1 MAFCNT
7 GNLGPNLDGIWIDN
21 KPTAASDGGVLA
33 VLNPLDDSLYRNV
46 AESTVDDVNRAV
58 ESAHKAFQTYKHTTT
73 KEREKMLCKAADLM
87 EQYIDELKDILIDE
101 GGSAYRKASF
111 EAEKAVSFVRASA
124 GMVRQMTGKTL
135 PSDYPDK
142 ISMTIRAPRGVVAV
156 ITPFNVPLIKA
167 ARLCANALATGST
180 VVLLPSEH
188 TPIVSLR
195 FAEILA
201 EAGFPPGTV
210 NVVPGNGYKI
220 GDALT
225 THKLIKTVTF
235 TGSTVVGKHIQK
247 LCAEQNKHVTLE
259 LGGKNPLVI
268 MADANMKDAVQ
279 GALRGIFMHQG
290 QACIG
295 SRRIYV
301 EKTIYPK
308 FVEMY
313 VGIASKIGMGDLR
326 DPETIIGP
334 IISDRQRDRIK
345 QHIEDAVSKGA
356 ELATGGVWT
365 GNRCAPTVLL
375 NVTKEMDVCQQ
386 ETFGPVVS
394 IYPVD
399 SFDEALSCAN
409 DTEYGLSAAIYTANL
424 NNAMAFAKGIE
435 SGMVHINSPS
445 ISDEAH
451 VPFGGIGDSGFGR
464 EGTEADLETFTDLKW
479 VTIQS

>member
-1 MAFCNT
+1 MGFCNT
-7 GNLGPNLDGIWIDN
+7 GNLGANLDGIWIDN
-21 KPTAASDGGVLA
+21 QPCAASDGGTFEV
-33 VLNPLDDSLYRNV
+33 VNPLDDSLYRNV
-46 AESTVDDVNRAV
+46 AEATVADVNRAV
-58 ESAHKAFQTYKHTTT
+58 ESAHKAFETYQHAGT

-87 EQYIDELKDILIDE
+87 ETYIEELKDILVDE
-101 GGSAYRKASF
+101 GGSAYRKATF

-142 ISMTIRAPRGVVAV
+142 VSMTVRSPRGVVAV

-188 TPIVSLR
+188 TPVVALR
-195 FAEILA
+195 LAEILA
-201 EAGFPPGTV
+201 EAGFPPGVV
-210 NVVPGNGYKI
+210 NVVPGNGYNI

-225 THKLIKTVTF
+225 THKLVKTVTF
-235 TGSTVVGKHIQK
+235 TGSTVVGKHIQR

-268 MADANMKDAVQ
+268 MADANLKDAIQ
-279 GALRGIFMHQG
+279 GGLRGIFMHQG

-295 SRRIYV
+295 SSRIYV
-301 EKTIYPK
+301 EKPIYDK
-308 FVEMY
+308 FVGMY
-313 VGIASKIGMGDLR
+313 VEKAGQIGMGDSR

-334 IISDRQRDRIK
+334 IISDRQRGRIK
-345 QHIEDAVSKGA
+345 QHIEDAVAKGA
-356 ELATGGVWT
+356 TLATGGVWT

-399 SFDEALSCAN
+399 SFEEALSCAN
-409 DTEYGLSAAIYTANL
+409 DTVYGLSGAIYTSNIH
-424 NNAMAFAKGIE
+424 NAMAFAKGIQ

-464 EGTEADLETFTDLKW
+464 EGTEADLEAFTDLKW

>member
-7 GNLGPNLDGIWIDN
+7 GNLASNLDGIWIDN
-21 KPTAASDGGVLA
+21 KPMPASDGGTFE

-46 AESTVDDVNRAV
+46 AECTVEDVDKAIV
-58 ESAHKAFQTYKHTTT
+58 SAHKAFQTYKLTST
-73 KEREKMLCKAADLM
+73 KEREKMLCKAAALM
-87 EQYIDELKDILIDE
+87 EEYIEQLKDILIDE

-111 EAEKAVSFVRASA
+111 EAEKSVSFVRAAA
-124 GMVRQMTGKTL
+124 GIVRQMTGKTL
-135 PSDYPDK
+135 PSDYADK
-142 ISMTIRAPRGVVAV
+142 LSMTIRSPRGVVAV

-188 TPIVSLR
+188 TPVLSLR
-195 FAEILA
+195 LAEIFA
-201 EAGFPPGTV
+201 EAGFPPGAV
-210 NVVPGNGYKI
+210 NVIPGNGFKI

-225 THKLIKTVTF
+225 THELVKTVTF

-247 LCAEQNKHVTLE
+247 LCAEHNKHVTLE

-268 MADANMKDAVQ
+268 MADANLKDAVQ

-295 SRRIYV
+295 SSRIYV
-301 EKTIYPK
+301 EKSIYSQ
-308 FVEMY
+308 FIEMY

-326 DPETIIGP
+326 DPDTIIGP
-334 IISDRQRDRIK
+334 IISERQRDRIK
-345 QHIEDAVSKGA
+345 QHIADAVSKGA
-356 ELATGGVWT
+356 ELAAGGKWI
-365 GNRCAPTVLL
+365 GNRCAPTILL

-394 IYPVD
+394 VYPID
-399 SFDEALSCAN
+399 SFEEALSCAN
-409 DTEYGLSAAIYTANL
+409 DTNYGLSAAIYTSNI
-424 NNAMAFAKGIE
+424 NQAMNFAKSIQ

-451 VPFGGIGDSGFGR
+451 VPFGGVGDSGFGR